1 MDRFR
6 FERVVATA
14 VLGLGLLCC
23 QRYAGAQ
30 ANQIPSAATANT
42 AGLPEQ
48 RGRQL
53 LDQMVTALG
62 GQRWLDRTSIS
73 ELGRNAAFFRG
84 APTGITVDF
93 AEMLQVM
100 TDTRPPMERIE
111 FISDK
116 SMILPGKK
124 RDVAQVWTADAGYEI
139 TYKGSAPLPR
149 EQVEDY
155 LRRRRHS
162 VEAVV
167 HTWLKAPGVVV
178 VAEGTSMVERHLADK
193 VSILSA
199 DNDAVTL
206 ELDVTTHLPLARTF
220 EWRNTTFKDHD
231 EDREEYDDYHVFND
245 LPTALTLTRY
255 RNGDMVSQRFLTKV
269 EYNVAV
275 PPETFDP
282 KVLLVKKK

>member
-1 MDRFR
+1 MRQTLF
-6 FERVVATA
+6 VLLVAVSTSLPA
-14 VLGLGLLCC
+14 RLV
-23 QRYAGAQ
+23 RAQ
-30 ANQIPSAATANT
+30 ASDIPSAATAT
-42 AGLPEQ
+42 ASGTPEQ

-53 LDQMVTALG
+53 LDQMVAALG

-73 ELGRNAAFFRG
+73 VLGRTAAFFRG
-84 APTGITVDF
+84 APTGITIDF
-93 AEMLQVM
+93 AEYFQVPN
-100 TDTRPPMERIE
+100 DTRPASERIE

-124 RDVAQVWTADAGYEI
+124 RDVAQVWTADNGFEI
-139 TYKGSAPLPR
+139 TYKGSNPLPK

-167 HTWLKAPGVVV
+167 QSWLKAPGVMV
-178 VAEGTSMVERHLADK
+178 VAEGSTMVERHRADK
-193 VSILSA
+193 VTILSA

-206 ELDVTTHLPLARTF
+206 ELDAVTHLPLARTF

-231 EDREEYDDYHVFND
+231 EDREEYDDYQPMGG

-255 RNGDMVSQRFLTKV
+255 RNGDMANQRFLTKV
-269 EYNVAV
+269 EYNGPLPPDTFNPAV
-275 PPETFDP
+275 
-282 KVLLVKKK
+282 VLVRKK